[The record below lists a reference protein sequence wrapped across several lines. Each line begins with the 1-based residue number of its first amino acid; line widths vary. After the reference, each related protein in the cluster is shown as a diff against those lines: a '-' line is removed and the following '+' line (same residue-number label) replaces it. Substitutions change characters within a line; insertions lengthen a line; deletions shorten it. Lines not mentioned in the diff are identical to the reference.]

1 MSKPAL
7 LLYDPIGSAWVPKLK
22 QYCAVQGLR
31 LRPVEKSDLNRT
43 VGALA
48 QRLAAPAAENL
59 PEGSL
64 ESSPAIPEPLL
75 IFCSLTNAQLDR
87 LLSAL
92 RRMEVPRSV
101 LKAVLTPD
109 NAGWPLSALYQE
121 LCRER
126 QAMGG

>member
-1 MSKPAL
+1 MAKPTL
-7 LLYDPIGSAWVPKLK
+7 LLYDPLNSPWVPKLK
-22 QYCAVQGLR
+22 QHCAIQGLR
-31 LRPVEKSDLNRT
+31 LRPVEAPDLNRT
-43 VGALA
+43 VGTLA
-48 QRLAAPAAENL
+48 QGLAAPAAENG
-59 PEGSL
+59 P
-64 ESSPAIPEPLL
+64 ESSAAKAPIIPEPLL
-75 IFCSLTNAQLDR
+75 IFCSLSNAQLDR
-87 LLSAL
+87 LLAAL

>member
-1 MSKPAL
+1 MAKPAL

-31 LRPVEKSDLNRT
+31 LRPVEASGLGRT

-48 QRLAAPAAENL
+48 QGLAAPAGENA
-59 PEGSL
+59 PEGFV
-64 ESSPAIPEPLL
+64 ESSPAVSEPLL
-75 IFCSLTNAQLDR
+75 IFCSLSNAQLDR
-87 LLSAL
+87 LLAAL
-92 RRMEVPRSV
+92 RRMEVPRTV

-109 NAGWPLSALYQE
+109 NAGWSLSALYRE

-126 QAMGG
+126 QAMEG

>member
-7 LLYDPIGSAWVPKLK
+7 LLYDPLDSPWVPKLK

-31 LRPVEKSDLNRT
+31 LCPVEASDLNRT

-48 QRLAAPAAENL
+48 QGLAPAD
-59 PEGSL
+59 PPMGQ
-64 ESSPAIPEPLL
+64 SPAIPEPLL
-75 IFCSLTNAQLDR
+75 IFCSLSNAQLDR
-87 LLSAL
+87 LLAAL
-92 RRMEVPRSV
+92 RRMEAPRSV

-109 NAGWPLSALYQE
+109 NAGWTLSALYQE

-126 QAMGG
+126 QAMG

>member
-22 QYCAVQGLR
+22 QYCAIQGLR
-31 LRPVEKSDLNRT
+31 LRVVEASDLGRA

-48 QRLAAPAAENL
+48 QGLAAPTSE
-59 PEGSL
+59 
-64 ESSPAIPEPLL
+64 SPAGEAPAPVPEPIL
-75 IFCSLTNAQLDR
+75 IFCSLTSAQLDR

-92 RRMEVPRSV
+92 RRVEAPRSV
-101 LKAVLTPD
+101 LKAVLTPT
-109 NAGWPLSALYQE
+109 NAGWSLSALYQE

-126 QAMGG
+126 QAMG

>member
-31 LRPVEKSDLNRT
+31 LRPLEASDLSRT

-48 QRLAAPAAENL
+48 QGLTAPESAAEKA
-59 PEGSL
+59 
-64 ESSPAIPEPLL
+64 PAIPEPIL
-75 IFCSLTNAQLDR
+75 IFCSLSNAQLDR
-87 LLSAL
+87 LLAAL

-126 QAMGG
+126 QAMEG